1 VKCDAER
8 IISGRLVNNR
18 IFNLLR
24 IIFWNVKGKNLNN
37 FVCAI
42 ATSTNADVVILNE
55 NSVEIGETL
64 KDLQNNVSRDF
75 YCPQAGP
82 KKRFHCFSRNHNLD
96 LSEVHDGSR
105 TSVRKLQ
112 IGSHRT
118 LLALVH
124 GVDVR
129 NYDAETR
136 QSVAQSLADEMRFV
150 RQQQRISNLVLLGD
164 FNMNPYDSVMNLA
177 QGMNAMMTRSC
188 IERGSRRFLDKDYDF
203 YYNPM
208 WSLLGDNTAGPA
220 GTVYDISGQGPYG
233 WSMFDQV
240 IIHHSVV
247 NLFHSV
253 QILTEAGNEALMTEK
268 GRPDAKKASDHFPIL
283 VNFDGVEP

>member
-18 IFNLLR
+18 IFDLLR
-24 IIFWNVKGKNLNN
+24 IVFWNVKRKNLNN

-64 KDLQNNVSRDF
+64 QELRNNVSQDF
-75 YCPQAGP
+75 YCPQADL
-82 KKRFHCFSRNHNLD
+82 KKRFHCFSRNPDLD
-96 LSEVHDGSR
+96 LSKVHDGSR

-136 QSVAQSLADEMRFV
+136 QSVAQSLADDMRFV
-150 RQQQRISNLVLLGD
+150 REQQNISKLVLLGD
-164 FNMNPYDSVMNLA
+164 FNMNPYDRGMNLP

-208 WSLLGDNTAGPA
+208 WGLFGDGTAGPA
-220 GTVYDISGQGPYG
+220 GTVYDVSGQGPYG

-240 IIHHSVV
+240 VIHHSIV
-247 NLFHSV
+247 NLFRNV
-253 QILTEAGNEALMTEK
+253 QILTEAGTETLMNKK
-268 GRPDAKKASDHFPIL
+268 GHPDAKKASDHFPIL
-283 VNFDGVEP
+283 VNFCGEE